1 MTHITD
7 MVSRRCVLLA
17 LRFAAALP
25 PLLPSCTVVL
35 SEIAR

>member
-1 MTHITD
+1 MTPITD

-25 PLLPSCTVVL
+25 LVLPSCTVVL
-35 SEIAR
+35 SGIAR